1 MTLPTSHL
9 LLHQHVRPGPRR
21 RRAWTPV
28 ALGAVCA
35 LAGCSSALPGAAA
48 PFTSATT
55 AAAPAAAAPGT
66 AAGSA
71 AQPTPAVAGPLAA
84 AVPAAAVGGPP
95 PPPVAELD
103 FTGAGRPNAPAAVH
117 LRFDIVALARRGDL
131 LELSTR
137 ITNEQAHTKAA
148 DGTPADISW
157 DITGF
162 QAADRPD
169 IHQPIGSD
177 TFSGVSLIDG
187 VGRKRYLVAAD
198 AARRCAC
205 SSYTDSLDG
214 GQSVALS
221 AVFAAP
227 LTTTTKL
234 DVIVP
239 TIGTFRDVPIS

>member
-1 MTLPTSHL
+1 MT
-9 LLHQHVRPGPRR
+9 
-21 RRAWTPV
+21 
-28 ALGAVCA
+28 GA
-35 LAGCSSALPGAAA
+35 GD
-48 PFTSATT
+48 
-55 AAAPAAAAPGT
+55 
-66 AAGSA
+66 A
-71 AQPTPAVAGPLAA
+71 AQPTAALAGTSAA

-95 PPPVAELD
+95 PPPVASLD

-117 LRFDIVALARRGDL
+117 LRFDIVALARKGGL

-148 DGTPADISW
+148 DGTPADVSW

-177 TFSGVSLIDG
+177 EFSGVSLIDG

-227 LTTTTKL
+227 PTTTTKM
-234 DVIVP
+234 DVDIP
-239 TIGTFRDVPIS
+239 TIGTFHDVPIS